1 MVALRAEQQR
11 RLAHPGNAQR
21 YCLLEDV
28 MNKTLIAIVSAA
40 FAVTSMF
47 ASSAQ
52 AGFKGKFAIGL
63 AVGALLAHQHYEH
76 EHWRKRHIYVQRR
89 TEKVYVSRKTSKNS
103 DDVAKVD
110 TPAVDTADNEN
121 SSITTAALT
130 PAEQPTVAATTE
142 AVATTTPAAVDPKP
156 AETTEAGPQTAK
168 KLDCKKFF
176 PSVGMTLTVPCE

>member
-1 MVALRAEQQR
+1 
-11 RLAHPGNAQR
+11 
-21 YCLLEDV
+21 

-40 FAVTSMF
+40 FAVTSIF

-52 AGFKGKFAIGL
+52 AGFRGRFAVGL

-89 TEKVYVSRKTSKNS
+89 TEKVYVSRKTSRKSN
-103 DDVAKVD
+103 DVAKVD
-110 TPAVDTADNEN
+110 TPPVDTADSEN

-130 PAEQPTVAATTE
+130 PAEQETPVATTE
-142 AVATTTPAAVDPKP
+142 SVTTTPPAAVDPKP
-156 AETTEAGPQTAK
+156 AEATADGQQTAK

-176 PSVGMTLTVPCE
+176 PSVGMTLSVPCE